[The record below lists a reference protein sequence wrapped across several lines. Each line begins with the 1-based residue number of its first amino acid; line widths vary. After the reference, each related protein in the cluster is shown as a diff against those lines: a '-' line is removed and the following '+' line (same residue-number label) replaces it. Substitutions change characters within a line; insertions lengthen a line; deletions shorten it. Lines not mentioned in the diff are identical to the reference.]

1 MDCLERLVN
10 NVPNTEFYPKMKAS
24 GTAWLKDIP
33 YDWKVSQ
40 LGSLYVPRN
49 ERVSDKD
56 YPPLSVT
63 MKGIVPQLSSAA
75 KTDDGDNRKLVR
87 VGDFAINSRSD
98 RRGSCGI
105 SPYDGSVSL
114 INTVLTPRNSM
125 HPDYYNWLF
134 HTDAF
139 ADEFYKWG
147 HGIVDDLWTT
157 RWQEMKRIKVPV
169 PSYEEQ
175 QNIANYLNFECKRI
189 EEIIAAAKHNIDD
202 YKLWKAAVLY
212 DAVTKGASQ
221 NQSLKDCGVKWIGSI
236 PSHWQVS
243 KIGRFIKIRSGIT
256 LGKTY
261 PQGTELIEMPYLRVA
276 NVKAEGFSLE
286 DVAKIKVTPEEVEKY
301 ALKSGELLMT
311 EGGDRDKLG
320 RGTIWHEEISPCLHQ
335 NHVFAV
341 TCDENWL
348 LTEYLAY
355 LTASPVGREYFD
367 LTAKKTTNLA
377 STNSNTIMQ
386 FKVPIPPIAEQR
398 EIVQMLDRK
407 CAAINDLITEK
418 QLLISDL
425 ELYKKSLI
433 YEVVTGKRKVV

>member
-1 MDCLERLVN
+1 MN

-114 INTVLTPRNSM
+114 INIVLTPRNSM

-276 NVKAEGFSLE
+276 NVKAEGFALD
-286 DVAKIKVTPEEVEKY
+286 DVAKIKVTPEEAEKY

-341 TCDENWL
+341 TCDEHWL

-355 LTASPVGREYFD
+355 LAASPVGREYFD

-386 FKVPIPPIAEQR
+386 FKVPIPPIAEQH

>member
-1 MDCLERLVN
+1 MN
-10 NVPNTEFYPKMKAS
+10 NVPNTEYYSKMKDS
-24 GTAWLKDIP
+24 GAAWLKDIP
-33 YDWKVSQ
+33 DDWKVSQ

-63 MKGIVPQLSSAA
+63 MKGVVPQLSSAA

-125 HPDYYNWLF
+125 HPGYYNWLF

-169 PSYEEQ
+169 PLYEEQ
-175 QNIANYLNFECKRI
+175 QAIANYLNSECKRI
-189 EEIIAAAKHNIDD
+189 DEIIAAAKNNIDD

-212 DAVTKGASQ
+212 DVVTKGTSQ
-221 NQSLKDCGVKWIGSI
+221 NQSLRNCGIKWIGCI

-276 NVKAEGFSLE
+276 NVKAEGFALD
-286 DVAKIKVTPEEVEKY
+286 DVAKIKVTPEEAEKY

-386 FKVPIPPIAEQR
+386 FKVPIPPVSEQR
-398 EIVQMLDRK
+398 EIVELLNQK
-407 CAAINDLITEK
+407 CAAINDLISEKTE
-418 QLLISDL
+418 LISDL

>member
-1 MDCLERLVN
+1 MNSVFSNADMKDSGFEWLGNVPSHWKIERLQSQLYEVN
-10 NVPNTEFYPKMKAS
+10 ETNDPIQTTQILSLTNKLGVVPYKDKGNQGNKAKEDLTGYKIAYPDCIVANSMNILIGSVGLSRYYGCVSPVYYVFHAKEGANIKFLNYVFALPSFQKELRKYANGILEIRLRISSNNILKRKIALPPPEEQVAIVSFLEDKCQKIDQAIAEAKAS
-24 GTAWLKDIP
+24 
-33 YDWKVSQ
+33 
-40 LGSLYVPRN
+40 
-49 ERVSDKD
+49 
-56 YPPLSVT
+56 
-63 MKGIVPQLSSAA
+63 
-75 KTDDGDNRKLVR
+75 
-87 VGDFAINSRSD
+87 
-98 RRGSCGI
+98 
-105 SPYDGSVSL
+105 
-114 INTVLTPRNSM
+114 
-125 HPDYYNWLF
+125 
-134 HTDAF
+134 
-139 ADEFYKWG
+139 
-147 HGIVDDLWTT
+147 
-157 RWQEMKRIKVPV
+157 
-169 PSYEEQ
+169 
-175 QNIANYLNFECKRI
+175 
-189 EEIIAAAKHNIDD
+189 IDD
-202 YKLWKAAVLY
+202 YTNWKSSVLY
-212 DAVTKGASQ
+212 EAVTKGVSPVRQ
-221 NQSLKDCGVKWIGSI
+221 LKDSGTQWIGSI
-236 PSHWQVS
+236 PSHWLVS

-276 NVKAEGFSLE
+276 NVKAEGFALE
-286 DVAKIKVTPEEVEKY
+286 DVAKIKVTPEEAEKY

-398 EIVQMLDRK
+398 EIVHMLDRK

>member
-1 MDCLERLVN
+1 MN
-10 NVPNTEFYPKMKAS
+10 NVSNIEYYSKMKDS

-33 YDWKVSQ
+33 DNWKVSQ

-63 MKGIVPQLSSAA
+63 MKGVVPQLSSAA

-125 HPDYYNWLF
+125 HPGYYNWLF

-169 PSYEEQ
+169 PLYEEQ
-175 QNIANYLNFECKRI
+175 QAIANYLNSECKRI
-189 EEIIAAAKHNIDD
+189 DEIIAAAKNNIDD

-212 DAVTKGASQ
+212 DVVTKGTSQ
-221 NQSLKDCGVKWIGSI
+221 NQSLRNCGIKWIGCI

-276 NVKAEGFSLE
+276 NVKAEGFALE
-286 DVAKIKVTPEEVEKY
+286 DVAKIKVTPEEAEKY

-386 FKVPIPPIAEQR
+386 FKAPIPPVSEQR
-398 EIVQMLDRK
+398 EIVELLNQK
-407 CAAINDLITEK
+407 CAAINDLIAEKTE
-418 QLLISDL
+418 LISDL